1 MATVYT
7 VGEYNYQ
14 IHGGPAG
21 YQGSRV
27 IIRLNEGTGGSV
39 AYLHFIPEGRP
50 IPPDTDGP
58 PWIRM
63 YLPESQLGSVI
74 DMLRNEQP
82 LSVYFAAGS
91 GFLRTGNEP
100 VGEEE

>member
-1 MATVYT
+1 
-7 VGEYNYQ
+7 
-14 IHGGPAG
+14 
-21 YQGSRV
+21 
-27 IIRLNEGTGGSV
+27 
-39 AYLHFIPEGRP
+39 
-50 IPPDTDGP
+50 
-58 PWIRM
+58 M